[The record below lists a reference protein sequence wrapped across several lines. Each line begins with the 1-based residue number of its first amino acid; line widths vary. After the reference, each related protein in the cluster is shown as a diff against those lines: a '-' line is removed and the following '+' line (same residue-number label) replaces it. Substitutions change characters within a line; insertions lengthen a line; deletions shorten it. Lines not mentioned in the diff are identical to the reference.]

1 MKEAEMPIN
10 VPCTNKA
17 GDILKFLRKMPGSAI
32 PLSPIDDA
40 YIKKLGISASSAAN
54 LQGILKQLGFVDDN
68 LKASSVWSD
77 YVSSDD
83 RARILA
89 AAIKTAYP
97 GLFKEMMCPYLG
109 DDESLLDYFKSK
121 VSGTP
126 REIEYCLETFRALS
140 EMADFQDTLND
151 YDYVEPAVTPKMPEL
166 ETIPQLKVDPNL
178 QMNIQIHIDPN
189 TPDEKIETIFKYM
202 RKYLLGKD

>member
-1 MKEAEMPIN
+1 MPIK
-10 VPCTNKA
+10 VPCTHKA
-17 GDILKFLRKMPGSAI
+17 GDILMFLRKLPA
-32 PLSPIDDA
+32 SPIPSGEIDTA
-40 YIKKLGISASSAAN
+40 YLKKSGISASSAAN

-83 RARILA
+83 RGRILA
-89 AAIKTAYP
+89 AAIKSAYT

-109 DDESLLDYFKSK
+109 DDESLLDYFKTK
-121 VSGTP
+121 VGATP

-140 EMADFQDTLND
+140 EMADFQDSLND
-151 YDYVEPAVTPKMPEL
+151 YDAEEPAVTPKMPEL
-166 ETIPQLKVDPNL
+166 ETVPRLKVDPDL
-178 QMNIQIHIDPN
+178 QMNIQIHIDAN
-189 TPDEKIETIFKYM
+189 TPDEKIETTFKYM